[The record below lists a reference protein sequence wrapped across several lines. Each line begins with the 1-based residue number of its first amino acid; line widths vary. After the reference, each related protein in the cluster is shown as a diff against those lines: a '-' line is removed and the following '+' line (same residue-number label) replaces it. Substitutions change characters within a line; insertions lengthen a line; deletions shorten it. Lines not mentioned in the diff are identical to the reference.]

1 MATQLAAEEINAAG
15 GLLGR
20 KIQVIQ
26 YDTQSDIAL
35 YTKYA
40 QQLARD
46 DKVDVVHGGITSAS
60 REAIRQTFRRANI
73 LYFYNVLYE
82 GGVCDRNCFV
92 TGTTPAQAVEP
103 IVEISQK
110 QWGKKVYVLAAD
122 YNYGQITAK
131 WVAHYV
137 KQRGGSV
144 LQTDF
149 FPLDVADFGSTI
161 AKIQAA
167 KPDSV
172 CAALVGG
179 AHLSFF
185 RQWAASGMNKK
196 IPLYSTTFGVGNE
209 HLALS
214 PAEGDGILIAG
225 NYSQEEPTPANKD
238 FLARWGKRFGDTKIV
253 HEIAV
258 SQYQGIKLWAEAVQ
272 EGRLARP
279 RQADQGARVGH
290 QRSRARPAWS
300 RWTGDAPR
308 RARHQGDGGE
318 GPEADDQA
326 GVQAAP
332 AERHRGVVQPGEEPE
347 REQAVRGDDLGRAAT
362 SRAEPHL
369 DYAAVV
375 FLEILYM
382 IAFLALISAGLAVVF
397 GMMRVINLA
406 HGEFVMIG
414 GYMTIFANRAGIDI
428 WFAMLVLAPLV
439 VGVIGLVVER
449 VVIRHLYGRMIDTML
464 ATWGLSL
471 LMVGLVTLIFGN
483 TAVSV
488 PRRSSRTRSAPTR
501 WAATTC
507 SSSPSRSCVMLVLWL
522 RAAPHAH
529 RAGRARRDAER
540 RRRLVARLRPAADLH
555 VDLHC
560 RRRALG
566 ARRRRDGAAHRPPAV
581 VGVALHR
588 QGVHHRHH
596 RRRGDHLRAR
606 WRARSSSARSTR
618 SSRSAR
624 RR

>member
-1 MATQLAAEEINAAG
+1 MSFSRRHFIASTSGAAAGIALPFHAFAQGAPIKLGSVLDNSGNLDAYGKPMVLATTLAAEEINAAG

-20 KIQVIQ
+20 KIQVVQ

-225 NYSQEEPTPANKD
+225 NYSQEETDAGEQGLPRALGQALRRHQDRPRD
-238 FLARWGKRFGDTKIV
+238 RGLAVPGHQALGRGG
-253 HEIAV
+253 E
-258 SQYQGIKLWAEAVQ
+258 

-279 RQADQGARVGH
+279 RQADEGARVRH
-290 QRSRARPAWS
+290 QRRGTGRP
-300 RWTGDAPR
+300 R
-308 RARHQGDGGE
+308 QDGPATHHASLDIKVMEVKGQKLTIK
-318 GPEADDQA
+318 QA
-326 GVQAAP
+326 FKQRPPSDTAA
-332 AERHRGVVQPGEEPE
+332 
-347 REQAVRGDDLGRAAT
+347 
-362 SRAEPHL
+362 SC
-369 DYAAVV
+369 
-375 FLEILYM
+375 
-382 IAFLALISAGLAVVF
+382 
-397 GMMRVINLA
+397 NLA
-406 HGEFVMIG
+406 KNPNENKQFEV
-414 GYMTIFANRAGIDI
+414 TI
-428 WFAMLVLAPLV
+428 
-439 VGVIGLVVER
+439 
-449 VVIRHLYGRMIDTML
+449 
-464 ATWGLSL
+464 
-471 LMVGLVTLIFGN
+471 
-483 TAVSV
+483 
-488 PRRSSRTRSAPTR
+488 
-501 WAATTC
+501 
-507 SSSPSRSCVMLVLWL
+507 
-522 RAAPHAH
+522 
-529 RAGRARRDAER
+529 
-540 RRRLVARLRPAADLH
+540 
-555 VDLHC
+555 
-560 RRRALG
+560 
-566 ARRRRDGAAHRPPAV
+566 
-581 VGVALHR
+581 
-588 QGVHHRHH
+588 
-596 RRRGDHLRAR
+596 
-606 WRARSSSARSTR
+606 
-618 SSRSAR
+618 
-624 RR
+624 